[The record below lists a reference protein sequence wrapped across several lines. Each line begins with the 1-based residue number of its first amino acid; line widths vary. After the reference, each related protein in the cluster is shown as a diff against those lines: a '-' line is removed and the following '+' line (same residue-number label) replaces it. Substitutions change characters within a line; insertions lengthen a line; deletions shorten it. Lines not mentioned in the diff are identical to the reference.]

1 METETQATLAA
12 ALAAGYALGRTKK
25 GKVAIGA
32 ASVLAGQGLLSPKEL
47 LNRALRKAYG
57 SPQAAQLLE
66 QMRGELMGA
75 ARSAL
80 SATADRRLAALA
92 ASLQQRTDSLVGR
105 PDDEAEE
112 SSEGTEP
119 DDEAEES
126 SEGTEPD
133 DEAEESSEGTEPDDE
148 AEESSEG
155 TEPDDEA
162 EESSEGTE
170 PDDEEEEGD
179 EEKERE
185 EATGEGEGKEPQVSP
200 RRSRAKKSPA
210 KRSAPRTAPAKK
222 VAAGRKAAGSAP
234 AKKNGASGKAS
245 TRGSRRR

>member
-66 QMRGELMGA
+66 QMRGELMAA

-92 ASLQQRTDSLVGR
+92 ASLQQRTDSLVSR
-105 PDDEAEE
+105 P
-112 SSEGTEP
+112 G
-119 DDEAEES
+119 
-126 SEGTEPD
+126 
-133 DEAEESSEGTEPDDE
+133 
-148 AEESSEG
+148 
-155 TEPDDEA
+155 DEA

-170 PDDEEEEGD
+170 PDDEEEEGE

-185 EATGEGEGKEPQVSP
+185 EATGEGEGEEPQVSP

>member
-92 ASLQQRTDSLVGR
+92 ASLQQRTDSLVSR
-105 PDDEAEE
+105 P
-112 SSEGTEP
+112 G
-119 DDEAEES
+119 
-126 SEGTEPD
+126 
-133 DEAEESSEGTEPDDE
+133 
-148 AEESSEG
+148 
-155 TEPDDEA
+155 DEA

-185 EATGEGEGKEPQVSP
+185 EATGEGEGEEPQVSP

>member
-155 TEPDDEA
+155 TEPDDE
-162 EESSEGTE
+162 
-170 PDDEEEEGD
+170 EEEGD

>member
-105 PDDEAEE
+105 PGDEAEE

-119 DDEAEES
+119 DD
-126 SEGTEPD
+126 
-133 DEAEESSEGTEPDDE
+133 
-148 AEESSEG
+148 
-155 TEPDDEA
+155 
-162 EESSEGTE
+162 
-170 PDDEEEEGD
+170 D

-185 EATGEGEGKEPQVSP
+185 EATGEGEGEEPQVSP

-222 VAAGRKAAGSAP
+222 VAAGRKAAGSKP

>member
-119 DDEAEES
+119 DDE
-126 SEGTEPD
+126 
-133 DEAEESSEGTEPDDE
+133 
-148 AEESSEG
+148 
-155 TEPDDEA
+155 
-162 EESSEGTE
+162 
-170 PDDEEEEGD
+170 EEEGD

-185 EATGEGEGKEPQVSP
+185 EATGEGEGEEPQVSP
-200 RRSRAKKSPA
+200 RRSRAKKNPA

-222 VAAGRKAAGSAP
+222 VAAGRKAAGSKP

>member
-133 DEAEESSEGTEPDDE
+133 DE
-148 AEESSEG
+148 
-155 TEPDDEA
+155 
-162 EESSEGTE
+162 
-170 PDDEEEEGD
+170 EEEGD

-185 EATGEGEGKEPQVSP
+185 GATGEGEGEEPQVSP

>member
-47 LNRALRKAYG
+47 LNRALRKAYE

-105 PDDEAEE
+105 P
-112 SSEGTEP
+112 G
-119 DDEAEES
+119 DEAEES

>member
-92 ASLQQRTDSLVGR
+92 ASLQQRTDSLVSR
-105 PDDEAEE
+105 P
-112 SSEGTEP
+112 G
-119 DDEAEES
+119 
-126 SEGTEPD
+126 
-133 DEAEESSEGTEPDDE
+133 
-148 AEESSEG
+148 
-155 TEPDDEA
+155 DEA

-222 VAAGRKAAGSAP
+222 VAAGRKAAGSKP

>member
-105 PDDEAEE
+105 P
-112 SSEGTEP
+112 G
-119 DDEAEES
+119 
-126 SEGTEPD
+126 
-133 DEAEESSEGTEPDDE
+133 
-148 AEESSEG
+148 
-155 TEPDDEA
+155 DEA

-185 EATGEGEGKEPQVSP
+185 EATGEGEGEEPQVSP

-210 KRSAPRTAPAKK
+210 RRSAPRTAPAKK

>member
-1 METETQATLAA
+1 METETQAALAA

-133 DEAEESSEGTEPDDE
+133 DE
-148 AEESSEG
+148 
-155 TEPDDEA
+155 
-162 EESSEGTE
+162 
-170 PDDEEEEGD
+170 EEEGD

>member
-92 ASLQQRTDSLVGR
+92 ASLQQRTDSLVSR
-105 PDDEAEE
+105 P
-112 SSEGTEP
+112 G
-119 DDEAEES
+119 
-126 SEGTEPD
+126 
-133 DEAEESSEGTEPDDE
+133 
-148 AEESSEG
+148 
-155 TEPDDEA
+155 DEA

-185 EATGEGEGKEPQVSP
+185 EATGEGKGEEPQVSP

>member
-66 QMRGELMGA
+66 QMRGELVGA

-105 PDDEAEE
+105 
-112 SSEGTEP
+112 
-119 DDEAEES
+119 
-126 SEGTEPD
+126 
-133 DEAEESSEGTEPDDE
+133 PDDE

-222 VAAGRKAAGSAP
+222 VAAGRKAAGSKP

>member
-47 LNRALRKAYG
+47 LNRALRKAYE

-92 ASLQQRTDSLVGR
+92 ASLQQRTDSLVSR
-105 PDDEAEE
+105 P
-112 SSEGTEP
+112 G
-119 DDEAEES
+119 
-126 SEGTEPD
+126 
-133 DEAEESSEGTEPDDE
+133 
-148 AEESSEG
+148 
-155 TEPDDEA
+155 DEA

-185 EATGEGEGKEPQVSP
+185 EATGEGEGEEPQVSP

>member
-92 ASLQQRTDSLVGR
+92 ASLQQRTDSLVSR
-105 PDDEAEE
+105 P
-112 SSEGTEP
+112 G
-119 DDEAEES
+119 
-126 SEGTEPD
+126 
-133 DEAEESSEGTEPDDE
+133 
-148 AEESSEG
+148 
-155 TEPDDEA
+155 DEA

-185 EATGEGEGKEPQVSP
+185 EATGEGEGEEPQVSP
-200 RRSRAKKSPA
+200 LRSRAKKSPA

>member
-1 METETQATLAA
+1 METETQAALAA

-133 DEAEESSEGTEPDDE
+133 DE
-148 AEESSEG
+148 
-155 TEPDDEA
+155 
-162 EESSEGTE
+162 
-170 PDDEEEEGD
+170 EEEGD

-185 EATGEGEGKEPQVSP
+185 GATGEGEGEEPQVSP

-210 KRSAPRTAPAKK
+210 KRSTPRTAPAKK

>member
-133 DEAEESSEGTEPDDE
+133 DE
-148 AEESSEG
+148 
-155 TEPDDEA
+155 
-162 EESSEGTE
+162 
-170 PDDEEEEGD
+170 EEEGD

>member
-133 DEAEESSEGTEPDDE
+133 DE
-148 AEESSEG
+148 
-155 TEPDDEA
+155 
-162 EESSEGTE
+162 
-170 PDDEEEEGD
+170 EEEGD

-185 EATGEGEGKEPQVSP
+185 EATGEGEGEEPQVSP

>member
-1 METETQATLAA
+1 M
-12 ALAAGYALGRTKK
+12 GRTKK

-105 PDDEAEE
+105 P
-112 SSEGTEP
+112 G
-119 DDEAEES
+119 
-126 SEGTEPD
+126 

-185 EATGEGEGKEPQVSP
+185 EATGEGEGEEPQVSP

>member
-92 ASLQQRTDSLVGR
+92 ASLQQRTDSLVSR
-105 PDDEAEE
+105 P
-112 SSEGTEP
+112 G
-119 DDEAEES
+119 
-126 SEGTEPD
+126 
-133 DEAEESSEGTEPDDE
+133 
-148 AEESSEG
+148 
-155 TEPDDEA
+155 DEA

-185 EATGEGEGKEPQVSP
+185 EATGEGEGEEPQVSL

>member
-92 ASLQQRTDSLVGR
+92 ASLQQRTDSLVSR
-105 PDDEAEE
+105 P
-112 SSEGTEP
+112 G
-119 DDEAEES
+119 
-126 SEGTEPD
+126 
-133 DEAEESSEGTEPDDE
+133 
-148 AEESSEG
+148 
-155 TEPDDEA
+155 DEA

-185 EATGEGEGKEPQVSP
+185 EATGEGEGEEPQVSP

-222 VAAGRKAAGSAP
+222 VAAGRKSAGSAP

>member
-47 LNRALRKAYG
+47 INRALRKAYG

-105 PDDEAEE
+105 P
-112 SSEGTEP
+112 G
-119 DDEAEES
+119 
-126 SEGTEPD
+126 
-133 DEAEESSEGTEPDDE
+133 
-148 AEESSEG
+148 
-155 TEPDDEA
+155 DEA

-185 EATGEGEGKEPQVSP
+185 EATGEGEEPRVPP
-200 RRSRAKKSPA
+200 RRSREKKSPA
-210 KRSAPRTAPAKK
+210 KRSAPRAAPAKK
-222 VAAGRKAAGSAP
+222 AAAGRKAAGSKP

>member
-105 PDDEAEE
+105 P
-112 SSEGTEP
+112 G
-119 DDEAEES
+119 
-126 SEGTEPD
+126 
-133 DEAEESSEGTEPDDE
+133 
-148 AEESSEG
+148 
-155 TEPDDEA
+155 DEA

-185 EATGEGEGKEPQVSP
+185 EATGEGEGEEPQVSP